1 MTIYYDTEAD
11 PYISTSSYT
20 LEDSTLSY
28 FELCELMQNQETK
41 TYWDQKAQTSF
52 AIIKIKESKPAKN
65 DFKSLPYSLWIT
77 YEDAQSARKKAEYV
91 KNNTLGGV
99 TFWFV

>member
-11 PYISTSSYT
+11 PYIRISNYT

-52 AIIKIKESKPAKN
+52 AIIKIKVFL
-65 DFKSLPYSLWIT
+65 FKRL
-77 YEDAQSARKKAEYV
+77 
-91 KNNTLGGV
+91 
-99 TFWFV
+99 FVFCCNQN